1 MPELALCA
9 GRRDFMQVR
18 LVGRTVGVGCVIGGK
33 ILAPCTLGMANPV
46 TRKFHPSFGIIHLTI
61 EPTFTISLDNKLSYV
76 EFTDCCSL
84 M

>member
-1 MPELALCA
+1 MCWKGRFHA
-9 GRRDFMQVR
+9 GEA
-18 LVGRTVGVGCVIGGK
+18 GGK
-33 ILAPCTLGMANPV
+33 NSWCWLCNWRKILVPCTLGMANPV
-46 TRKFHPSFGIIHLTI
+46 TRKFHPSFGIIHLKT